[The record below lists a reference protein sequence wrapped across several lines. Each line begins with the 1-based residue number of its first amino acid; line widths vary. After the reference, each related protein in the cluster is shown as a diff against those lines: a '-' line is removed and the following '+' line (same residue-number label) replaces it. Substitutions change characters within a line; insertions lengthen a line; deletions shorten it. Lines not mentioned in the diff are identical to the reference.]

1 MDFSIINISLGELCG
16 LGAIVFLVVVQS
28 IYSLRRKFCLS
39 NWLKRKRFSPDDVAE
54 QPPVSVVVFANREN
68 GEGLKECVHAIMN
81 QCYSEF
87 EVIVVNADSASY
99 VDDAVTL
106 LTMEFPGLRFTFIPD
121 TNCNVSLRKL
131 STMLGVKAAKH
142 DIVVFIDAD
151 SRPASPYWLA
161 SMTRHFD
168 DYCGVVVGFTAVDN
182 GCDTDFGHRYRAFD
196 VALENSQYLASA
208 IRGNAY
214 RGNRCNMAYR
224 KSLFFK
230 NKGFSETMNLKYGDD
245 DLFVAE
251 LARLSDVTAE
261 ISPESIVVSK
271 PIDYRMT
278 YEFGKY
284 HRYFTQSKLRP
295 AAESWSVVMSL
306 VRVPYL
312 LAVAAALAWAVWCA
326 VGGDYVRAAII
337 GGSALA
343 LYIAEQLIYIFAQ
356 RKIASILSCKKL
368 FFSIPIFRFIRPYI
382 NFGYKARASHVD
394 NYTWQ

>member
-1 MDFSIINISLGELCG
+1 
-16 LGAIVFLVVVQS
+16 
-28 IYSLRRKFCLS
+28 
-39 NWLKRKRFSPDDVAE
+39 
-54 QPPVSVVVFANREN
+54 
-68 GEGLKECVHAIMN
+68 
-81 QCYSEF
+81 
-87 EVIVVNADSASY
+87 
-99 VDDAVTL
+99 
-106 LTMEFPGLRFTFIPD
+106 
-121 TNCNVSLRKL
+121 
-131 STMLGVKAAKH
+131 
-142 DIVVFIDAD
+142 
-151 SRPASPYWLA
+151 
-161 SMTRHFD
+161 
-168 DYCGVVVGFTAVDN
+168 
-182 GCDTDFGHRYRAFD
+182 
-196 VALENSQYLASA
+196 
-208 IRGNAY
+208 
-214 RGNRCNMAYR
+214 
-224 KSLFFK
+224 
-230 NKGFSETMNLKYGDD
+230 MNLKYGDD

-343 LYIAEQLIYIFAQ
+343 LYIVEQLIYIFAQ

-368 FFSIPIFRFIRPYI
+368 FLSIPIFRFIRPYI

>member
-1 MDFSIINISLGELCG
+1 MDLSIINISIEELCG
-16 LGAIVFLVVVQS
+16 LGAIVLLVVAQC
-28 IYSLRRKFCLS
+28 IYSLRRKFCLR
-39 NWLKRKRFSPDDVAE
+39 NWLKHNRFSTEDVVG

-68 GEGLKECVHAIMN
+68 GEGLTDCVHAIMN

-106 LTMEFPGLRFTFIPD
+106 LSMEFAGLRSTFIPD

-142 DIVVFIDAD
+142 DVVVFIDAD
-151 SRPASPYWLA
+151 CRPASPYWLA

-168 DYCGVVVGFTAVDN
+168 DSVGVVVGFTAVDDD
-182 GCDTDFGHRYRAFD
+182 CDTVFGHRYRAFD
-196 VALENSQYLASA
+196 TALENSQYLAAA

-251 LARLSDVTAE
+251 LARLADVVAE
-261 ISPESIVVSK
+261 ISPESVVVSK
-271 PIDYRMT
+271 PRDYRVA

-295 AAESWSVVMSL
+295 AAESWSVAMSI

-312 LAVAAALAWAVWCA
+312 LAVAAALAWAVWCT
-326 VGGDYVRAAII
+326 VGGDYVRAAIV
-337 GGSALA
+337 GGSAVA
-343 LYIAEQLIYIFAQ
+343 LYIAEQLVYIFAQ
-356 RKIASILSCKKL
+356 RKIALILSCKKL
-368 FFSIPIFRFIRPYI
+368 FLSIPIFRFLRPYV